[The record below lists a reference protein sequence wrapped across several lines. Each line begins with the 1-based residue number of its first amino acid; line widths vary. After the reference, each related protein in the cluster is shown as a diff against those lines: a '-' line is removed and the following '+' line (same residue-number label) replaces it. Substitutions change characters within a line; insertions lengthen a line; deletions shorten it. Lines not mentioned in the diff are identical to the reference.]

1 MKIKNLNSIFILGGL
16 AFIGIL
22 ALQIYWIGFAW
33 HVKTRDFEQ
42 RVNFSLRKVAQQMA
56 DQSGFE
62 LPKTDLIM
70 QLSQNEFLVNYN
82 YEIQLDI
89 LEDFL
94 LRELDVVEPG
104 INFEYAV
111 YDCFTNDL
119 VYGDCCAVERH
130 TKEKIKQKLPDLD
143 EFTYYFIVR
152 FPDKNEYLLTNL
164 RFFFVLGIFTII
176 VGFTYLYAIKVLYK
190 QKKLSELQKDFVDN
204 MTHEFKTPLTSIKLA
219 SNVLLENK
227 EINENSKLKKYS
239 EIILQ
244 QSEKLTSHI
253 ERLLDLIR
261 SDKTFKLKRE
271 SIELID
277 FIKDLNAEIIQ
288 KSTNSDVEISFDHP
302 DKPVSIYADRYH
314 FYNVL
319 QNIYDN
325 AIKYNDKD
333 NKKIITNLTAD
344 SREIILSVTDN
355 GIGIGQENLSNV
367 FNKFFRVQKGNIHS
381 VKGFGLGLYYVKNI
395 VDLHGW
401 KVIAESKE
409 NEFTTFK
416 IKIKT
421 HENGDQ

>member
-1 MKIKNLNSIFILGGL
+1 M

-56 DQSGFE
+56 EQSGFE
-62 LPKTDLIM
+62 LPKTDLII

-82 YEIQLDI
+82 FEIELDI

-104 INFEYAV
+104 IKFEYAV
-111 YDCFTNDL
+111 YDCYTNDL

-130 TKEKIKQKLPDLD
+130 TKEQIKRKLPKLD

-152 FPDKNEYLLTNL
+152 FPNKNVYLLTNL
-164 RFFFVLGIFTII
+164 RFFFLLGIFTII
-176 VGFTYLYAIKVLYK
+176 IGFTYIYALKALYR

-219 SNVLLENK
+219 STVLLENK
-227 EINENSKLKKYS
+227 EINANVKLKRYS

-261 SDKTFKLKRE
+261 SDKNFKLKKERF
-271 SIELID
+271 ELIGV
-277 FIKDLNAEIIQ
+277 INDLNSETMQKTPYHNIEI
-288 KSTNSDVEISFDHP
+288 NFNHP
-302 DKPVSIYADRYH
+302 ENKVFIYADKYH
-314 FYNVL
+314 FYNAI

-325 AIKYNDKD
+325 ALKYNDKD
-333 NKKIITNLTAD
+333 HKTITTAITD
-344 SREIILSVTDN
+344 NPAEVILSITDN
-355 GIGIGQENLSNV
+355 GIGIRPEHLTEIFS
-367 FNKFFRVQKGNIHS
+367 KFYRAQKEDIHN

-395 VDLHGW
+395 IDLHRW
-401 KVIAESKE
+401 NITTDSIE
-409 NEFTTFK
+409 NEYTTFK
-416 IKIKT
+416 INIRKN
-421 HENGDQ
+421 ENGDQ